1 MNREPRLVPGRR
13 SLRAMIPALALL
25 AVAGLVS
32 ISQAGSG
39 TKTRTSKT
47 TTDGVRTFDSFEW
60 SEKIEVGK
68 TLEIKGVNG
77 DVHVMLSPGNV
88 AEVKAVKH
96 ARKSDPDEVTVEVI
110 RHKDG
115 VTICAHYPAPYGK
128 PENECAPGAGGHMNT
143 QNNDVE
149 VDFTVHVPAGV
160 DIAARTVNGSIDAD
174 HLKSDGDF
182 TTVNG
187 SIDVSTTGLVDAT
200 TVNGSVIAEIGRAKW
215 TDPLE
220 LETVNGRIELT
231 LPSSVSADVSA
242 QTVNGDIV
250 TDFPFTVSG
259 KINRHKIHAKIGDGG
274 GELSLTTVNGDIE
287 LRGKGVKN

>member
-1 MNREPRLVPGRR
+1 M
-13 SLRAMIPALALL
+13 RA
-25 AVAGLVS
+25 
-32 ISQAGSG
+32 
-39 TKTRTSKT
+39 
-47 TTDGVRTFDSFEW
+47 
-60 SEKIEVGK
+60 
-68 TLEIKGVNG
+68 
-77 DVHVMLSPGNV
+77 
-88 AEVKAVKH
+88 
-96 ARKSDPDEVTVEVI
+96 
-110 RHKDG
+110 
-115 VTICAHYPAPYGK
+115 
-128 PENECAPGAGGHMNT
+128 GAGGHMNT

-187 SIDVSTTGLVDAT
+187 SIDVSTTGLVDAHDR
-200 TVNGSVIAEIGRAKW
+200 ERLRHRRDRAREVD
-215 TDPLE
+215 DPLE

-259 KINRHKIHAKIGDGG
+259 KINRHKIHAKIGDGAA
-274 GELSLTTVNGDIE
+274 S
-287 LRGKGVKN
+287 

>member
-1 MNREPRLVPGRR
+1 
-13 SLRAMIPALALL
+13 
-25 AVAGLVS
+25 
-32 ISQAGSG
+32 
-39 TKTRTSKT
+39 
-47 TTDGVRTFDSFEW
+47 
-60 SEKIEVGK
+60 
-68 TLEIKGVNG
+68 VNG